1 MKLRWSL
8 ATVGA
13 TLMMLSGITSVASAQ
28 TQTFYG
34 CLTGTGT
41 LRQVS
46 TAGAPSCGNN
56 ETRVTWSQVGPQ
68 GPQGATGQ
76 QGPQG
81 PQGSTGPQGP
91 QGATGPQ
98 GPAGPGGP
106 SNTVFCSGTC
116 GVIGATAFATIV
128 SISLAPGDYLLMA
141 DLRLVNGAA
150 YFLQDNRRTVSCRF
164 DLPWSITPTQI
175 ISLDGYGG
183 TFDIAP
189 LSLHV
194 PVHLA
199 SAATVSVLCS
209 AFGNDF
215 SNIDQDHVG
224 VSVNEGTFTAVR
236 VGTSSLVV
244 VQ

>member
-8 ATVGA
+8 TIIG
-13 TLMMLSGITSVASAQ
+13 TLLLLTGITSVASAQ

-34 CLTGTGT
+34 CLTGSGT

-46 TAGAPSCGNN
+46 TAGAPACGNN

-68 GPQGATGQ
+68 GPQGAT
-76 QGPQG
+76 GPQG

-116 GVIGATAFATIV
+116 GVIGANTLATIA
-128 SISLAPGDYLLMA
+128 SISLAAGDYLLMA

-150 YFLQDNRRTVSCRF
+150 YFLQDNRRTVGCRF
-164 DLPWSITPTQI
+164 GLPASITPTQF
-175 ISLDGYGG
+175 ISLDAYGG

-189 LSLHV
+189 LGLHV

-199 SAATVSVLCS
+199 SAATVSVECE

-215 SNIDQDHVG
+215 SSIDQDHVG
-224 VSVNEGTFTAVR
+224 VSVNEGTFTAVK
-236 VGTSSLVV
+236 VSTASLVV